1 MTQARFTASRRPDGD
16 RTAFRQCSSSDS
28 TLHQVGVDV
37 SRGACEPMLTAS
49 LKPAITRPIAT
60 TTYISRPY
68 HVVFGK
74 GCRKSHTPPNNTGPL
89 RTRNHRQLRTI
100 FPRSFTMIAAY
111 LLRAASTYLIPISP

>member
-1 MTQARFTASRRPDGD
+1 
-16 RTAFRQCSSSDS
+16 
-28 TLHQVGVDV
+28 
-37 SRGACEPMLTAS
+37 MLTAS

-89 RTRNHRQLRTI
+89 RTRDQAAQDDLTALVHNDSRI
-100 FPRSFTMIAAY
+100 FVESGKHVFDTNQSVNSDRKTNGKC
-111 LLRAASTYLIPISP
+111 LIIIGAEPQRHNSAGPHEKQKYDDA